1 MKRNRDVGAVLV
13 AGTLLLLCV
22 SYLTQCR
29 SGPQSQKTVP
39 ATPLAN
45 PAAESRQEG
54 FAHKREAER
63 KPKSV
68 REFAAE
74 EEKEERAKIRGI
86 SRALRT
92 AAADPEFRRTYGF
105 PK

>member
-1 MKRNRDVGAVLV
+1 MKRNHDVGAALV

-29 SGPQSQKTVP
+29 SAPQSQQTMTT
-39 ATPLAN
+39 TPLAS
-45 PAAESRQEG
+45 PPAESRVEG
-54 FAHKREAER
+54 VARKRER

-68 REFAAE
+68 HEFAAE
-74 EEKEERAKIRGI
+74 EEREERAKIQGI
-86 SRALRT
+86 SRALQT